1 MGYISTFALDIT
13 ACIDQCLKFLII
25 DKTDW
30 VSVLYSDLQTVT
42 ISVTKYNSVYST
54 GIIDITSS
62 YINKATTGTI
72 TCNGTDN
79 KVTGTGTLFLS
90 EATVGKF
97 IVVKTTNQAV
107 KIKSITDDTQL
118 ITDEILSAV
127 TNVDY
132 YILDP
137 YINIYPVS
145 LGLTTFID
153 GRYDITFIVTTTTET
168 YTKIISYYN
177 TCSIQCCIIK
187 AVAGLKD
194 YYNCNI
200 CDQEYIT
207 YVETLNSLYQSLVYN
222 AINYKFTEADTI
234 LELLKNLCNQKN
246 CNCN

>member
-62 YINKATTGTI
+62 YINKSTTGTI

-97 IVVKTTNQAV
+97 IVIKTTNQAV
-107 KIKSITDDTQL
+107 KI
-118 ITDEILSAV
+118 
-127 TNVDY
+127 
-132 YILDP
+132 
-137 YINIYPVS
+137 
-145 LGLTTFID
+145 
-153 GRYDITFIVTTTTET
+153 
-168 YTKIISYYN
+168 
-177 TCSIQCCIIK
+177 
-187 AVAGLKD
+187 
-194 YYNCNI
+194 
-200 CDQEYIT
+200 
-207 YVETLNSLYQSLVYN
+207 
-222 AINYKFTEADTI
+222 
-234 LELLKNLCNQKN
+234 
-246 CNCN
+246 